1 MWSGQYEYLK
11 RATAQLKIVIP
22 VTLLIIFVLLYRNFR
37 SITETMIVMLSLRA
51 GGRPLADLDA
61 NHRDV
66 IVGGSGPSL

>member
-37 SITETMIVMLSLRA
+37 SITETMIVMLSLPFA
-51 GGRPLADLDA
+51 L
-61 NHRDV
+61 
-66 IVGGSGPSL
+66 VGGLWLIWTPTIGM